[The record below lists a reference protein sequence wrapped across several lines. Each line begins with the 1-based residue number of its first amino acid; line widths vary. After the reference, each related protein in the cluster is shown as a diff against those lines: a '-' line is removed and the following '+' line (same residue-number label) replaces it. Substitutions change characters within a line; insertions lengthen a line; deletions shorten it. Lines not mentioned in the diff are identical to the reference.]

1 MPENETPDTQPTM
14 QQVAEKLDK
23 GAEALNV
30 AQEQLHGDV
39 AQAMAKLSAHENDPT
54 AHNGAVGGGASEAQV
69 AAALAAHNSDPLAH
83 GLDQPDS
90 AMYQMIATAA
100 SNAVEDKIGSEDGQ
114 INFVAHA
121 SKHGKNGADPITP
134 ASIGAVAD
142 DDERLTDA
150 RTPKAHQHTLED
162 ITGFTLGEGG
172 EGGEG
177 GDADSASLSIPEYVG
192 QKVEAAISEHDASD
206 SAHAALFENILVGNT
221 SPIIGICRVATGG
234 GAGLWF
240 NVDESGNPVSPNTA
254 YFDNNP
260 VFGGIQRMIVD
271 EQIMGKIP
279 QFWVKDFT
287 PTEGMFAGKPCK
299 LISPGQKEGFRIHP
313 AFMNNNAQIPYYLL
327 GCFEATDEGGN
338 PKKLG
343 SRPGKKPF
351 TNVNFDTMKTY
362 CANRNVNGVSGF
374 MLWDVYQ
381 WSALAM
387 LMLTELATTDAQA
400 ILGRGNV
407 DKTWDGK
414 TDNSVNTDSQENH
427 VPYRG
432 FHAIYGNV
440 WKMLDG
446 VRADAN
452 KKTEIFK
459 NDGTRAWIPT
469 GYAMPPYTSG
479 LTGWP
484 VSMRTGYGDG
494 YNFDDVF
501 LPEIVTGTEGAATY
515 ADGFWGPVANGVC
528 YQGGGWSY
536 GSIAGPFCLYFHGPS
551 SSAGINIGGRL
562 AKI

>member
-1 MPENETPDTQPTM
+1 MPENETPDMQPTM
-14 QQVAEKLDK
+14 QDVASKLDK
-23 GAEALNV
+23 GADALAT
-30 AQEQLHGDV
+30 AQEQLGGDV
-39 AQAMAKLSAHENDPT
+39 AKALARLAAHETDSN
-54 AHNGAVGGGASEAQV
+54 AHGGAIGGGASASQITEAV
-69 AAALAAHNSDPLAH
+69 TAHNEDPLAH
-83 GLDQPDS
+83 GLDNPDS
-90 AMYQMIATAA
+90 PMYQMISAAAT
-100 SNAVEDKIGSEDGQ
+100 NAVNDKIGDSDGQ
-114 INFVAHA
+114 INLVAHA
-121 SKHGKNGADPITP
+121 KTHATGGADALTP
-134 ASIGAVAD
+134 AEIGAVAD

-150 RTPKAHQHTLED
+150 RDPKPHKHTLDD
-162 ITGFTLGEGG
+162 ITDLSLPGDEEGAG
-172 EGGEG
+172 AGT
-177 GDADSASLSIPEYVG
+177 ASLPAYVAE
-192 QKVEAAISEHDASD
+192 KAEAAVAAHDSNE

-240 NVDESGNPVSPNTA
+240 NIDEEGNPVSPNTA

-271 EQIMGKIP
+271 NQIMGKIP

-313 AFMNNNAQIPYYLL
+313 AFMHNNAQIPYYLL
-327 GCFEATDEGGN
+327 GCYEATDEGGN

-343 SRPGKKPF
+343 SRPGKLPF
-351 TNVNFDTMKTY
+351 VNVNFDTMKTY

-381 WSALAM
+381 WSALTL
-387 LMLTELATTDAQA
+387 LMLIELATTDAQSK
-400 ILGRGNV
+400 LGRGNV
-407 DKTWDGK
+407 DRSWDG
-414 TDNSVNTDSQENH
+414 TTNNAVNTDSQVNH

-432 FHAIYGNV
+432 FHALYGNV

-446 VRADAN
+446 VRADSN

-459 NDGTRAWIPT
+459 NDGTRAWIST
-469 GYAMPPYTSG
+469 GFAMPPYTSG

-484 VSMRTGYGDG
+484 VSMRSGKGDG

-501 LPEIVTGTEGAATY
+501 LPEVVTGAEGSGTY
-515 ADGFWGPVANGVC
+515 ADGFWGPIANGVC
-528 YQGGGWSY
+528 YQGGYWSY
-536 GSIAGPFCLYFHGPS
+536 GAYCGPFCLHFNDPS
-551 SSAGINIGGRL
+551 SHAYFTIGGRL

>member
-69 AAALAAHNSDPLAH
+69 AVALAAHNSDPLAH

-121 SKHGKNGADPITP
+121 SKHGKDGADPITP

-172 EGGEG
+172 EGG
-177 GDADSASLSIPEYVG
+177 DADSASLSIPEYVG
-192 QKVEAAISEHDASD
+192 QKVDAAISEHDASD

-240 NVDESGNPVSPNTA
+240 NVYESGNPVSPNTA

-362 CANRNVNGVSGF
+362 CTNRNVNGVSGF
-374 MLWDVYQ
+374 MLWNVYQ

-494 YNFDDVF
+494 YNFNDVF

-528 YQGGGWSY
+528 YQGGEWHS
-536 GSIAGPFCLYFHGPS
+536 GSVAGPFCLYFDGPS
-551 SSAGINIGGRL
+551 SYASISVGGRL

>member
-1 MPENETPDTQPTM
+1 MPENETPVTQPSM
-14 QQVAEKLDK
+14 QEVAEKLDK
-23 GAEALNV
+23 GADALNQ
-30 AQEQLHGDV
+30 AQEQLGGDV
-39 AQAMAKLSAHENDPT
+39 SQALAKLKAHESDPT

-69 AAALAAHNSDPLAH
+69 KAQLDAHNSDPLAH
-83 GLDQPDS
+83 GLDKPDS
-90 AMYQMIATAA
+90 PMYQMIAAA
-100 SNAVEDKIGSEDGQ
+100 AGNAVEEKIGTEGGQ
-114 INFVAHA
+114 ISFVSHA
-121 SKHGKNGADPITP
+121 SKHSKDGADPISP

-142 DDERLTDA
+142 DDVRLTDA
-150 RTPKAHQHTLED
+150 RTPTTHTHTLSD
-162 ITGFTLGEGG
+162 ITDFTLGEGG

-177 GDADSASLSIPEYVG
+177 GDGEAPSLSIPEFVG
-192 QKVEAAISEHDASD
+192 QKVAAAVSAHDASD
-206 SAHAALFENILVGNT
+206 SAHAALFESILVGNT

-271 EQIMGKIP
+271 DQIMGKIP

-287 PTEGMFAGKPCK
+287 PAEGMFAGKPCK

-381 WSALAM
+381 WSALAL

-407 DKTWDGK
+407 DKPWDGK
-414 TDNSVNTDSQENH
+414 TNYSVNTDSQGNH
-427 VPYRG
+427 TPYRG

-440 WKMLDG
+440 WKMLGG

-459 NDGTRAWIPT
+459 NDGTRAWIAT
-469 GYAMPPYTSG
+469 GFAMPPYTSG
-479 LTGWP
+479 LTGWL
-484 VSMRTGYGDG
+484 VSMRTG
-494 YNFDDVF
+494 
-501 LPEIVTGTEGAATY
+501 
-515 ADGFWGPVANGVC
+515 
-528 YQGGGWSY
+528 
-536 GSIAGPFCLYFHGPS
+536 
-551 SSAGINIGGRL
+551 
-562 AKI
+562 